1 LCGSPDQEKVE
12 DLIMKLRWGGI
23 LIVLVVMAWVG
34 PGAARG
40 LEPLVHDLRTGDETT
55 RVRAVLALGHS
66 GEAQAVEVLREA
78 LHDESP
84 RVRQYAR
91 YALKQLLLRLAQTS
105 RLVTQWLDALLE
117 RLEAPHVITVQPP
130 TETPRAAWSS
140 EQLPLAGRMRVR

>member
-1 LCGSPDQEKVE
+1 
-12 DLIMKLRWGGI
+12 MKWCWGGL

-140 EQLPLAGRMRVR
+140 EQLPLAGRMGVR

>member
-1 LCGSPDQEKVE
+1 
-12 DLIMKLRWGGI
+12 MKRRWGGL
-23 LIVLVVMAWVG
+23 LIVLVVVAWVG
-34 PGAARG
+34 SGSASS
-40 LEPLVHDLRTGDETT
+40 LEPLVHDLRTGDEAT

-91 YALKQLLLRLAQTS
+91 HALKQLLLMLAQTS

-117 RLEAPHVITVQPP
+117 RLEEPHVITVQPP
-130 TETPRAAWSS
+130 TEPPRAAWSS
-140 EQLPLAGRMRVR
+140 EQLPLAGQMGVR